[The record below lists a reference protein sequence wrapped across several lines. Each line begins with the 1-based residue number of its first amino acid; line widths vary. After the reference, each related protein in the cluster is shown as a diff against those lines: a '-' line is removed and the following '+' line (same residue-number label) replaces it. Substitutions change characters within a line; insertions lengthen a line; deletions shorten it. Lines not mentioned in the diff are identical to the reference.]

1 LSEEIDRALGLT
13 AATRSAYGDWATGGE
28 PSVAVE
34 YGADASYEDI
44 QYAMSWKGLAHD
56 QMAVVA
62 FKARKG
68 GKARLFLS
76 PPVDVGIDTIRAG
89 LDKAGV
95 EFRTII
101 PGPDGDARVT
111 IAIYG
116 DSDIP
121 KLEERVANFQAG
133 TNIEFKRYEG
143 DGQTIGSWTSREEG
157 RNRYLEIID
166 AHERGDNNRGRISGG
181 LRERLRSRVHVW
193 NVARSATDDVAN
205 ERFSGSPGAPNREEL
220 SHRNWFRRWVASVVA
235 PLRGF
240 DSPAPI
246 RELPNEEGPSR
257 RISLPGVPGA
267 GNSAELLRAAMA
279 EDAGPVAKAIA
290 EAMWTEDEALMRAKL
305 RLLLARWPELTAATP
320 EAGRVV
326 WMTILAQA
334 VADGF
339 GAAEEGLTMEEQKA

>member
-1 LSEEIDRALGLT
+1 LSEEIDRELGLT

-68 GKARLFLS
+68 GDARLFLS
-76 PPVDVGIDTIRAG
+76 PPVDVEIDTIRAG

-101 PGPDGDARVT
+101 PGHDGDARVT

-121 KLEERVANFQAG
+121 QLEERVAKFHAD
-133 TNIEFKRYEG
+133 TNIQFKRYEG

-157 RNRYLEIID
+157 RKRYLDLIE
-166 AHERGDNNRGRISGG
+166 AHERRPGNHRRISGG

-246 RELPNEEGPSR
+246 RELPNEETR
-257 RISLPGVPGA
+257 ERLPGNA
-267 GNSAELLRAAMA
+267 AELLRAAMA